1 MIHLT
6 EMFTPNLFQAH
17 LPLKWEKMVRCT
29 PKKVNKSLR
38 RSAKMASALSE
49 SALTVYA
56 RKEKLM
62 LRNLIKVLSFL
73 LPKIILEVDLD
84 QSKIKF
90 KTQ

>member
-1 MIHLT
+1 
-6 EMFTPNLFQAH
+6 
-17 LPLKWEKMVRCT
+17 
-29 PKKVNKSLR
+29 
-38 RSAKMASALSE
+38 MASALSE

-56 RKEKLM
+56 RREKLM
-62 LRNLIKVLSFL
+62 LRNLIKVLRFL